1 MLRIK
6 IKWTKRSINPIIS
19 LGMVS
24 KTGMR
29 FRQRTTGRSSV
40 IGTIRAKYGP
50 SMDYMEE
57 SIEPMR
63 GRPEISILPKAEDIW
78 GHDLFD
84 TVLK

>member
-6 IKWTKRSINPIIS
+6 IKWTKQSITPIIS

-24 KTGMR
+24 KSGMR
-29 FRQRTTGRSSV
+29 FRQRTTGRSSG

-50 SMDYMEE
+50 SMDYTEE
-57 SIEPMR
+57 SIEPLR
-63 GRPEISILPKAEDIW
+63 DRPEISILPKAEDIW